1 MKRKKCFSFGITA
14 LMLLF
19 TTCAIAQNNPTIE
32 EVKKLTKGGNYADAN
47 YNVTKPLFAVTFD
60 SNTVSA
66 DPSKHKVQFEIMNF
80 GDEGNTVL
88 MTLDLADD
96 GKMTYSWSGYN
107 VHVAPGYDN
116 GVGMLTVLRGSTI
129 CGILGEKEGDW
140 IAILQSSSKC
150 VTIGD
155 LKKGMTR
162 AEVEKVCG
170 ELGLSQ
176 FKFDRNS
183 GNLKVYSLYWLDMS
197 KQYNLFGTDYRYVMR
212 NDKKYGDF
220 YFDAQGKLVKWFLF
234 I

>member
-1 MKRKKCFSFGITA
+1 MKRCFSFGITA

-19 TTCAIAQNNPTIE
+19 TTCAFAQNNPTIE
-32 EVKKLTKGGNYADAN
+32 DVKKLTKGGNYADAN
-47 YNVTKPLFAVTFD
+47 YKVTKPLFAATFD
-60 SNTVSA
+60 DNTVSA

-88 MTLDLADD
+88 MTLDLAND
-96 GKMTYSWSGYN
+96 GKMTFSWSGYN

-150 VTIGD
+150 VTISD

-176 FKFDRNS
+176 FKFDCNS